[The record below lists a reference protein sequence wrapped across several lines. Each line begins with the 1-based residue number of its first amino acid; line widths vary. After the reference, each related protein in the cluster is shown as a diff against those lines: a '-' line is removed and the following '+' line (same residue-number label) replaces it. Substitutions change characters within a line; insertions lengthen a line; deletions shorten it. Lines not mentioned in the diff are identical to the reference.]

1 MPHNTA
7 ITLPGETHRTLDPRD
22 ACVPMSLAALF
33 TIVKN
38 WNQPNCPATKEPI
51 MKLCFLHKVG
61 CYSVLTNIKITK
73 FEGKWI
79 GLELFTSD
87 RKIRSGESGVISNK

>member
-38 WNQPNCPATKEPI
+38 WNQPNCLLTHECI
-51 MKLCFLHKVG
+51 MKMV
-61 CYSVLTNIKITK
+61 YI
-73 FEGKWI
+73 
-79 GLELFTSD
+79 
-87 RKIRSGESGVISNK
+87 